1 MKSNL
6 DRFIKYVKIDTQADD
21 NSETVPSSEKQKNL
35 GKVLVEELKELG
47 LDDAHMDEYGN
58 VYAHLKGEGRKIGLN
73 AHMDTALEVTDTNV
87 NPKIIKNYDGG
98 VINLNKDYSMSPE
111 SFPSLSKHIGHDL
124 VVTDGTTLLGADDKA
139 GIAEIMGAV
148 AYFVSHPEVKH
159 HNISVCFTCDEEI
172 GRGPAHFD
180 IKKMDAEFAY
190 TLDGSSINSV
200 DCENFNAKRALIE
213 VNGVTVHPGEGRGRL
228 VNSLLV
234 LKDVLNQLN
243 EKETPY
249 FADEDHGYWHL
260 NEINGTGEYSFAS
273 MILRAF
279 EESEMNH
286 RVEELNNA
294 VKESSKKYP
303 EAKISLNIKDEY
315 YNMKPYVEK
324 EPEVIEFAKHA
335 LIKNGQTPKMSKI
348 RGGTDGA
355 TFSKMGLPTPNLGTG
370 SYNHHGRYEYLDVQE
385 FEQMINIVIDILKL

>member
-1 MKSNL
+1 MANNL
-6 DRFIKYVKIDTQADD
+6 DRFLKYVKIDTQADD

-47 LDDAHMDEYGN
+47 LNDAHMDEYGN
-58 VYAHLKGEGRKIGLN
+58 VYAHLNGEGRKIGLN

-87 NPKIIKNYDGG
+87 NPRIVKNYDGG
-98 VINLNKDYSMSPE
+98 IINLNKDYSMSPE
-111 SFPSLSKHIGHDL
+111 SFPSLKKHIGHDL

-139 GIAEIMGAV
+139 GIAIIMSAV
-148 AYFVSHPEVKH
+148 AFFTSHPEVKH

-180 IKKMDAEFAY
+180 INKMDAEFAY
-190 TLDGSSINSV
+190 TIDGASINAV
-200 DCENFNAKRALIE
+200 DYENFNAKHALIE
-213 VNGVTVHPGEGRGRL
+213 VEGVSVHPGEGRGKL
-228 VNSLLV
+228 INSLLV

-249 FADEDHGYWHL
+249 YADEDHGYWHL
-260 NEINGTGEYSFAS
+260 NEIKGSGEYSYAS

-279 EESEMNH
+279 EEDEMNN
-286 RVEELNNA
+286 RLDELNYA
-294 VKESSKKYP
+294 VKNSSLKYP
-303 EAKISLNIKDEY
+303 NSKISLKIKDEY
-315 YNMKPYVEK
+315 SNMKQYVVNR
-324 EPEVIEFAKHA
+324 PEVIELANKA
-335 LIKNGQTPKMSKI
+335 IIKNGLKPEHYKV

-385 FEQMINIVIDILKL
+385 FEQMINIVIDILKI